1 MKGYSDRDYNRRDQP
16 VFSNEMPHQRMPQS
30 GQGPYQ
36 MQQNQQSQRLN
47 MNAPMMQSNMS
58 HMGINAAQPPEHE
71 ITQSLPVPE
80 YKMGW
85 IVGKRGSYINQ
96 LSKKSGA
103 HITISESTSKEYGTV
118 WKYVQITGTGRAVD
132 RAKKLLHI
140 RLERLEPRS
149 EVAKA
154 DAETPREVAEGGDE
168 QEEEEDES
176 HHHEQVSSLTDD
188 AYQQHHLVTHL
199 NERQGRNL
207 PFPPRYIHPYQQQQA
222 EAGLH
227 YN

>member
-1 MKGYSDRDYNRRDQP
+1 MKGFSDREYTTRAPNQSTFTNDM
-16 VFSNEMPHQRMPQS
+16 SHQRVSQS
-30 GQGPYQ
+30 GNPYQ
-36 MQQNQQSQRLN
+36 MQQHDSQRSH
-47 MNAPMMQSNMS
+47 NAPMMQSNTS
-58 HMGINAAQPPEHE
+58 HMNANTAQPPENE

-149 EVAKA
+149 ESAKS
-154 DAETPREVAEGGDE
+154 DAEYIRDISASVGMMVDE
-168 QEEEEDES
+168 QEEDEAES
-176 HHHEQVSSLTDD
+176 VPHHEQVSSMTDD
-188 AYQQHHLVTHL
+188 ENQHRKLET
-199 NERQGRNL
+199 NTTNTSNPTR
-207 PFPPRYIHPYQQQQA
+207 FAPPYKQP
-222 EAGLH
+222 ETGH